1 MDDDLKQALYLIADE
16 MRGMA
21 NIGGYFANNPYEVER
36 AVRMRELAVKLIAL
50 MDTDHPLTEIQA
62 IFDDEMLIRVS
73 PALGTESAVFND
85 TGELL
90 LIQRRDNG
98 QWALPGGTAE
108 IGRTLSESALLELWE
123 EAGLRGRV
131 VKLLGLFDGQKWGS
145 RSKVHFTHV
154 VFQIHC
160 DVLEPKPGLETRGV
174 RFFPANALPELFVG
188 HDKIVPRCFQ
198 LRDGDA
204 HFDAASS
211 IGVDMPTYQRDAPK
225 E

>member
-21 NIGGYFANNPYEVER
+21 TVGGHYARNPYEVER
-36 AVRMRELAVKLIAL
+36 AERIQDLAVRLTALIDSEHDEQEIRAAFE
-50 MDTDHPLTEIQA
+50 DTTLFHA
-62 IFDDEMLIRVS
+62 S
-73 PALGTESAVFND
+73 PVIGADVAVFND
-85 TGELL
+85 QGEIL

-98 QWALPGGTAE
+98 LWALPGGLAE

-131 VKLLGLFDGQKWGS
+131 VRLLGLFDGQRWGS

-154 VFQIHC
+154 LFQIHC
-160 DVLEPKPGLETRGV
+160 DDLTPTPGLETREV
-174 RFFPANALPELFVG
+174 RFFRADVLPPLFSG
-188 HDKIVPRCFQ
+188 HDRIVPLCFE
-198 LRDGDA
+198 LRHRAA

-211 IGVDMPTYQRDAPK
+211 VDTDLPTHQRRSRQA
-225 E
+225 